1 MITDQ
6 RSIVSVLK
14 IVGTAL
20 LACIG
25 LFFLVRLLDYNRL
38 NPPVK
43 SDFVQ
48 DYFLA
53 RAVISGVDPYLPL
66 DELGVRFGVPNQ
78 IPHSSTH
85 PPSFAV
91 LCLPIG
97 LLSFQQ
103 AAFAWLILGLIS
115 LFISLQLLF
124 RFNRVGLPV
133 TFLAA
138 IAWPPILFDLS
149 LGQLMLPQ
157 LLLLTLAWLALRS
170 ERDLIGGMLLGLTI
184 SIKLIAW
191 PLLILLLIRKRFKA
205 VLAGSVVIAV
215 LNLIALL
222 LMGVR
227 PVAAYYFQKSPEIAS
242 IYSNNVFN
250 FSAWTIGRRLFAGT
264 TAVDAPFHT
273 TPLID
278 AAGLVLLTSVA
289 CAIAVLVYGFFVA
302 LKAQSFDTSF
312 AVLVNTAV
320 IVSPVA
326 WIFYMTLVLLPI
338 AVLRTADD
346 WRTRGK
352 VGLCL
357 IAPLVSQSVLPVF
370 GSSSSFAIALLML
383 LPMIAILLLI
393 TAHRDQ
399 DRTAIDR
406 QTPLRNTATTRT

>member
-1 MITDQ
+1 MIL
-6 RSIVSVLK
+6 RILKSIGL
-14 IVGTAL
+14 AL
-20 LACIG
+20 LACVG
-25 LFFLVRLLDYNRL
+25 LFLLIRLFDYDRL

-53 RAVISGVDPYLPL
+53 KAVISGIDPYLPL
-66 DELGVRFGVPNQ
+66 DELGVRFGVPNE

-97 LLSFQQ
+97 LLSFKQ
-103 AAFAWLILGLIS
+103 AAFVWLIIGLIS
-115 LFISLQLLF
+115 LVVSLHLLF
-124 RFNRVGLPV
+124 RINRAGL
-133 TFLAA
+133 LMIALIA
-138 IAWPPILFDLS
+138 ITWPPVFYDLS

-157 LLLLTLAWLALRS
+157 LLAITLAWLALRS
-170 ERDLIGGMLLGLTI
+170 ERDLIGGILLGLTI
-184 SIKLIAW
+184 SIKLITW
-191 PLLILLLIRKRFKA
+191 PLLLLLLIRKRFKS
-205 VLAGSVVIAV
+205 VLAGSIVFAF
-215 LNLIALL
+215 LNIIALL

-227 PVAAYYFQKSPEIAS
+227 PVASYYFQKSPEIAS

-250 FSAWTIGRRLFAGT
+250 FSTWTIGPRLFAGT
-264 TAVDAPFHT
+264 KAVDAPWFHT
-273 TPLID
+273 VPLID
-278 AAGLVLLTSVA
+278 AAVLVPLTSIA
-289 CAIAVLVYGFFVA
+289 CVIAVLIYGFFVA
-302 LKAQSFDTSF
+302 LKARSFDTSF

-326 WIFYMTLVLLPI
+326 WIFYLTLLLLPI
-338 AVLRTADD
+338 AVLRVADD
-346 WRTRGK
+346 WKTRGK

-370 GSSSSFAIALLML
+370 GSSSSFTIALLML

-406 QTPLRNTATTRT
+406 QTPP